1 MRALAETENVRR
13 RMQKQVDEAKIFG
26 IQNFC
31 KDLLEVADIL
41 GQATGSVPKEELDK
55 NKHLKALYEGLT
67 MTNTQMMKV
76 FERHELRPI
85 IPTEGEK
92 FDPFLH
98 EAMFQV
104 PADTKEKDGTIAVIQ
119 KTGFKL
125 HDRTLRPAL
134 VGVFKAS

>member
-13 RMQKQVDEAKIFG
+13 RMRKQVDETKIFG

-41 GQATGSVPKEELDK
+41 GQATESTPKEELEQ
-55 NKHLKALYEGLT
+55 NKHLKALYDGLT
-67 MTNTQMMKV
+67 LTNTQLLKV
-76 FERHELRPI
+76 FARHELHPI
-85 IPTEGEK
+85 IPSEGEK

-104 PADTKEKDGTIAVIQ
+104 PSEDKEQDGTIAIIQ

-125 HDRTLRPAL
+125 QDRTLRPAQ